1 MELTWGNARQ
11 VTGPR
16 EEPITIMFHSTN
28 SQWLSAIYLHQC
40 NSQPSVEKLPETH
53 NWSRFI

>member
-1 MELTWGNARQ
+1 MELTWGNAGQ
-11 VTGPR
+11 VTGTR
-16 EEPITIMFHSTN
+16 EESIPIMFHSTN

-53 NWSRFI
+53 NW